1 MKELIER
8 FYNSIRLRGEPP
20 IPYREIILTA
30 RIMDEIFSQIY
41 RDSEQQPEDS
51 DRRQAA
57 SDRGKRMFH
66 WSRLTDQSS
75 VSQIE

>member
-8 FYNSIRLRGEPP
+8 LYNSIRLRGEPP

-30 RIMDEIFSQIY
+30 RLMDEIFSQIY
-41 RDSEQQPEDS
+41 RDKGRQPG

-57 SDRGKRMFH
+57 SKQREAN
-66 WSRLTDQSS
+66 
-75 VSQIE
+75 VSLVTSH

>member
-41 RDSEQQPEDS
+41 G
-51 DRRQAA
+51 
-57 SDRGKRMFH
+57 DRGR
-66 WSRLTDQSS
+66 QSGDS
-75 VSQIE
+75 QQATGNIKQREMNVSLATSH